1 MTLWFLHKAISQYK
15 LYKTYKETKPTKVT
29 VLILTYYMVFYKV
42 SILGPLLINIYIS
55 DMFYDI
61 DNCNISSYAEGNTP
75 CTITF
80 KIERAI
86 QKLELITDN
95 LFECIKRHHV
105 KAYAEMCH
113 LLFTRDFLVT
123 SKIG

>member
-1 MTLWFLHKAISQYK
+1 
-15 LYKTYKETKPTKVT
+15 
-29 VLILTYYMVFYKV
+29 MVFYKV

-61 DNCNISSYAEGNTP
+61 DNCNISSYAKDNTP

-80 KIERAI
+80 NLEEAI
-86 QKLELITDN
+86 QKLELITNN

-105 KAYAEMCH
+105 KAYADKCH

-123 SKIG
+123 SKIEELNVKNSRK